1 MFSGEKEPTWDIN
14 LKCKTEFKKP
24 HKDGDLGFHILP
36 SDSSERADGNAINEK
51 NWEEAEAKKTEMEV
65 IQRHDAKLRKE
76 FEAK

>member
-51 NWEEAEAKKTEMEV
+51 NWEGLGRRLIAKPKPK
-65 IQRHDAKLRKE
+65 RPKWR
-76 FEAK
+76 